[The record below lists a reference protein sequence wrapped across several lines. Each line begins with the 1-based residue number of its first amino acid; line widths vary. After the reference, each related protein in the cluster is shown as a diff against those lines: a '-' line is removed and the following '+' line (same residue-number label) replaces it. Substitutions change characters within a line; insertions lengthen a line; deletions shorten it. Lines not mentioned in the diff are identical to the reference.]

1 MFYQINDDI
10 ETMIGLKKE
19 FSKSQGTFRQ
29 IFKDNRIVVYQVS
42 NKYENGATAI
52 WYEIF
57 KPKVHQPNAY
67 HDDEYEKYPSDE
79 DFGKWAWC
87 CSTPKS
93 VEKILKKC
101 FEDVNPIEIMPNLL
115 WH

>member
-1 MFYQINDDI
+1 MI
-10 ETMIGLKKE
+10 ELKKE
-19 FSKSQGTFRQ
+19 FKKSQGTFTQ
-29 IFKDNRIVVYQVS
+29 VFKDERIVVYQVS
-42 NKYENGATAI
+42 NKYENGTTVI

-57 KPKVHQPNAY
+57 KYKVHQPNAY
-67 HDDEYEKYPSDE
+67 HDDEYEMYPSDE
-79 DFGKWAWC
+79 SFGSWAWC

-101 FEDVNPIEIMPNLL
+101 FEDVNPNEIMPNLL